1 MNLDDYFM
9 SADVC
14 ELACDILRAT
24 KDGEDLS
31 PPDLK
36 LVELAVNGLL
46 NTAGEAAFMELHQN
60 ATKPAGYTA
69 PWFLGIQH
77 MTRDHQRYVYWKG
90 VRIEHYDHDHW
101 RQDGWRE
108 RMNSDAEALAAH
120 CLALEAQDITP
131 TWQNVISGPLS
142 TRGGDGT

>member
-1 MNLDDYFM
+1 MNSDDYFM

-14 ELACDILRAT
+14 ELSCDILRAT

-60 ATKPAGYTA
+60 ATKPAGYTV

-90 VRIEHYDHDHW
+90 VRIEHYDHDFW

-108 RMNSDAEALAAH
+108 RMKADAETLAAH
-120 CLALEAQDITP
+120 CLALEGQGITP
-131 TWQNVISGPLS
+131 TWQNVISGHLS
-142 TRGGDGT
+142 TRRSDET